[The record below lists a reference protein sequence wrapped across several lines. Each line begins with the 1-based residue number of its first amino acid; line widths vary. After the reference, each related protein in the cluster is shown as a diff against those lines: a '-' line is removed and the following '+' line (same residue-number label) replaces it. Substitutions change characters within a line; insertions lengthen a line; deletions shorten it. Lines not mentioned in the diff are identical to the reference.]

1 MKCLYVGSGI
11 ERLTLTEHE
20 SVSEDLLSKISWRQ
34 LHFLSRES
42 GTPLMKCGQISGR
55 PEAAPGFM
63 ALLTRYLELFRPD
76 IVHFDSPG
84 DVDLRAA
91 LLAAK
96 NVGAATVMSLQEAE
110 ASEDDGLRQ
119 LRTTPGVSRPG
130 GQNFGRRE
138 SDRLEHAQ
146 FLKARAVRQSFSH
159 LKPVD
164 RYIAPS
170 YDVQSRLAAT
180 GMVLDRIAIMP
191 AIVMPRLVIENP
203 KPRQPFALFAGRLTP
218 DSGIRAVLDAW
229 KFTNTLGLTLVVAG
243 DGPLALE
250 VEADGAKLLRLTD
263 NGMYEQLDYLMRRAS
278 CLLAPSGFGEAHII
292 ARAFA
297 SGLPVIAPDTRAA
310 AEMIDVGR
318 TGYLF
323 REGDPELLS
332 AALRHAYE
340 SVEALRVMG
349 DAAAEEFRRRFS
361 PSILRRRL
369 TGIYRETVQASRDHA
384 RSR

>member
-1 MKCLYVGSGI
+1 MKCLYVGTGI
-11 ERLTLTEHE
+11 EKITLSEHE
-20 SVSEDLLSKISWRQ
+20 SVSEDLLNKISWRQ
-34 LHFLSRES
+34 LDFLSPES
-42 GTPLMKCGQISGR
+42 GPPLKKCGQVSDR
-55 PEAAPGFM
+55 SVAATSRM
-63 ALLTRYLELFRPD
+63 VLLMRYLEWFRPD
-76 IVHFDSPG
+76 IVHFDRPG
-84 DVDLRAA
+84 YLDLRTA

-96 NVGAATVMSLQEAE
+96 NAGAATVMSLHEAE

-119 LRTTPGVSRPG
+119 PRTAPGMSRPG

-138 SDRLEHAQ
+138 SDLFERAKLS
-146 FLKARAVRQSFSH
+146 KARAIRRSFSH

-170 YDVQSRLAAT
+170 YDMQSRLAAT

-191 AIVMPRLVIENP
+191 AIVMPRLVIETP
-203 KPRQPFALFAGRLTP
+203 KPRQPFALFAGRLTL
-218 DSGIRAVLDAW
+218 DSGIRSVLDAW
-229 KFTNTLGLTLVVAG
+229 RFTNTLGLTLVVAG

-250 VEADGAKLLRLTD
+250 VEAGGAKLLRPTD
-263 NGMYEQLDYLMRRAS
+263 SGMQGQLDYLMRRAS

-297 SGLPVIAPDTRAA
+297 NGLPVIAPDTRGAT
-310 AEMIDVGR
+310 EMIDVGR

-323 REGDPELLS
+323 REGDPEFLS
-332 AALRHAYE
+332 AVLCQAYE

-349 DAAAEEFRRRFS
+349 YAAEEEFRRRFS

-369 TGIYRETVQASRDHA
+369 TGIYRETVQASRDRA
-384 RSR
+384 S